1 MAGMLHT
8 AESFATGMRNLRD
21 RLPSAWMAKGN
32 EWANLPTLYIRWGQ
46 ELACTC
52 ITSMITAAFCCAV
65 LTSNHLA

>member
-32 EWANLPTLYIRWGQ
+32 EWANLPTLYIRCGQ
-46 ELACTC
+46 AAA
-52 ITSMITAAFCCAV
+52 TAHAI
-65 LTSNHLA
+65 